1 MSGVKYFGPTP
12 GRAFW
17 VLSGASCSISLEEV
31 EAATGVSYAPEQ
43 KNALA
48 LKYVPFHE
56 DVLWACRGSHVLF
69 PGQPLSLVDTH
80 RVFGYPTFP
89 KWWAKEGSVF
99 PGVEPRWYLV
109 RKGPLPDSTFCDWET
124 QQRMLPVGTTVPSVS
139 SVAFADFLFRK
150 VRRNVIITSPARCSG
165 GTVAVSP
172 SSEGVGISNKDGLG
186 AGLPGVMVE
195 WIPHSVSV

>member
-1 MSGVKYFGPTP
+1 
-12 GRAFW
+12 
-17 VLSGASCSISLEEV
+17 
-31 EAATGVSYAPEQ
+31 
-43 KNALA
+43 
-48 LKYVPFHE
+48 
-56 DVLWACRGSHVLF
+56 
-69 PGQPLSLVDTH
+69 
-80 RVFGYPTFP
+80 
-89 KWWAKEGSVF
+89 
-99 PGVEPRWYLV
+99 
-109 RKGPLPDSTFCDWET
+109 
-124 QQRMLPVGTTVPSVS
+124 MLPVGTTVPSVS